1 MSHQRGN
8 SMPLICSQCG
18 TQNPDSA
25 FNCFSCGNQLSRV
38 DLGKGGSSGGYGQ
51 SQGQQPPYG
60 SAPGGAYGNQ
70 PSSNPNPYGGTPA
83 GGYGASPDPYGG
95 SPQSPYGQ
103 QPPSYQSPYS
113 TPQTPGYG
121 QSPGYGQTPGYGQAP
136 GYGQSPNY
144 GQYGSAQTP
153 GFLSQLGYG
162 NRQPG
167 NPWKRL
173 IANIVDQIIINL
185 GGIPGMLLV
194 MIGGASEA
202 EAVIALGMLVA
213 FAGIILV
220 AIWEIYLLGSRGVTP
235 GKKLM
240 NLICLKDDGQVA
252 GFWLA
257 FGRELLKQV
266 FGSFCFLNLWL
277 LFDPEKKQL
286 YDKILNM
293 HVYDN
298 N

>member
-121 QSPGYGQTPGYGQAP
+121 QSPGYGQAP
-136 GYGQSPNY
+136 SY
-144 GQYGSAQTP
+144 GQYGSYQAP
-153 GFLSQLGYG
+153 GYMSQPSYG
-162 NRQPG
+162 VNRQAGDPF
-167 NPWKRL
+167 KRL
-173 IANIVDQIIINL
+173 VAAIVDGLLISASM
-185 GGIPGMLLV
+185 IPGM
-194 MIGGASEA
+194 IFF
-202 EAVIALGMLVA
+202 ALGA
-213 FAGIILV
+213 ANDSPAPIILGWLLCM
-220 AIWEIYLLGSRGVTP
+220 AGGFGMLLWEVYLLGARGMTP
-235 GKKLM
+235 GKKMM
-240 NLICLKDDGQVA
+240 NLICLKPDGQVP

-266 FGSFCFLNLWL
+266 FGNFCFLLNLWL
-277 LFDPEKKQL
+277 LFDQEKKQL
-286 YDKILNM
+286 YDKILNV